1 MTDAEMVDATI
12 RGSGRHSALAADSE
26 AFSGTMND
34 VESIDTLIRQ
44 VWDSPDAEALR
55 RLRDVP
61 FVAHNIPLGPGIGTR
76 PGEPFISETGRARA
90 IRDAL
95 KLFVEPPLSAKTA
108 VDLGCLEGGLSFE
121 LRRAGLSVLGVEGRE
136 ENLRKC
142 LLLRDYYKALDGLA
156 FELHDVRDFEPQN
169 NFDVVV
175 CSGLLYH
182 LDDPAGYIGRLGRL
196 TAEGGMLYL
205 DTHVAPEDID
215 LAGCAYSQEL
225 SPIKTTIVEGARIR
239 YREYRE
245 NVSMP
250 ESSIGNSLSLWMDTA
265 SHLDLLS
272 RAGFGRVFEL
282 HGYHGMEEPAL
293 ARTYCRKYFVA
304 LKGPS
309 GTGGPATLR

>member
-1 MTDAEMVDATI
+1 
-12 RGSGRHSALAADSE
+12 
-26 AFSGTMND
+26 MNEI
-34 VESIDTLIRQ
+34 ESIEKALRQ
-44 VWDSPDAEALR
+44 LWDSPDADALR

-76 PGEPFISETGRARA
+76 AGEPFISETPRARA

-95 KLFVEPPLSAKTA
+95 GFFVKPPLANKTA

-121 LRRAGLSVLGVEGRE
+121 LRRAGLNVLGVEGRE

-142 LLLRDYYKALDGLA
+142 LLIRDYYQALGGLD
-156 FELHDVRDFEPQN
+156 FELHDVRDFEPRGR
-169 NFDVVV
+169 FDVVV

-182 LDDPAGYIGRLGRL
+182 LDDPAAYIGRLGRL

-205 DTHVAPEDID
+205 DTHVAPEDAD
-215 LAGCAYSQEL
+215 LAQCAYVREL
-225 SPIKTTIVEGARIR
+225 SPIKTMAAGEVPIR

-245 NVSMP
+245 DVSMP
-250 ESSIGNSLSLWMDTA
+250 ESSIGNNLSVWMDTA

-282 HGYHGMEEPAL
+282 HGYYGMGESAL
-293 ARTYCRKYFVA
+293 ARQYCRKYFVA
-304 LKGPS
+304 LKGPA
-309 GTGGPATLR
+309 GATPR